1 VTAEE
6 HGIKMKR
13 MLGMVA
19 CLLTPGSNAHP
30 PQSFKATDPDA
41 FLSFEELCSKYG
53 FRVESH
59 LVTTQDGYILKMFH
73 IGTGQSFSIGIPVLL
88 QHGLSDSSD
97 TFIVNSPDKAP
108 GFALAR
114 QGFDVW
120 MGNSRGNKYSRSHI
134 KYNPDTDNAYWDF
147 SWQEMADFDVPAQ
160 VDYVL
165 SQSEHKKLVYIG
177 HSQGT
182 TQMFAHLSEHVSF
195 ADKLYC
201 AIMLNPVA
209 SVTHQTSD
217 LLAFCSKPS
226 ISKLLNRTQG
236 IGEFR
241 PAPKSNYMAYLCS
254 YLEPVCKGGAYLFFD
269 ELSAASYK
277 RLDVIMNHPSG
288 TSLKNY
294 LHWNQMMQ
302 LTAAALPKYDYGS
315 DINLRIYG
323 TITPPQYDLTK
334 ITAKLALFAGAA
346 DRFNNPTDF
355 AWLLSKLPTESVV
368 YSKVY
373 PNFGHGGFTF
383 GDDFSYFETLLEVI
397 RECTGS
403 VNE

>member
-1 VTAEE
+1 
-6 HGIKMKR
+6 MKR
-13 MLGMVA
+13 MLGLMA

-30 PQSFKATDPDA
+30 PQSFKATDPDS

-73 IGTGQSFSIGIPVLL
+73 IGTGQSFNIGIPLLL
-88 QHGLSDSSD
+88 QHGLLDSSD
-97 TFIVNSPDKAP
+97 AFIVNSPDKAP

-165 SQSEHKKLVYIG
+165 SQSDFKKLVYIG

-182 TQMFAHLSEHVSF
+182 TQMFAHLSEHISF

-217 LLAFCSKPS
+217 LLAFCSKPGF
-226 ISKLLNRTQG
+226 SKLARMLR
-236 IGEFR
+236 ICEFL
-241 PAPKSNYMAYLCS
+241 PASNSNYMAYLCS
-254 YLEPVCKGGAYLFFD
+254 YFNQACKGGFYLISD
-269 ELSAASYK
+269 ELTADSYK
-277 RLDVIMNHPSG
+277 RLDVIMNHYPSG
-288 TSLKNY
+288 TSLKNL
-294 LHWNQMMQ
+294 LHWNQMTHLKTEGIQ
-302 LTAAALPKYDYGS
+302 KYDYGS
-315 DINLRIYG
+315 DINRRIYG
-323 TITPPQYDLTK
+323 TITPPQYDLTQIK
-334 ITAKLALFAGAA
+334 AKLALFAGAA
-346 DRFNNPTDF
+346 DRFSRPTDL
-355 AWLLSKLPTESVV
+355 AWLLSKLPTESIV
-368 YSKVY
+368 YSEIY
-373 PNFGHGGFTF
+373 PNLGHGGFIF
-383 GDDFSYFETLLEVI
+383 GDDFSYFETLIEVI